1 MKMLYQFIRQP
12 IRTIAFLLMLSL
24 ASTFACLG
32 FGVHLSAQETL
43 KGIDSSFVTI
53 ALPTNKTEMVEYKL
67 ENGSVYH
74 LEQSVISSDMWKY
87 IRELPRSDGP
97 VLQAVEQSYVSAW
110 IPELMSMTSAEEEV
124 SYYTGLNKPYDNAL
138 LVVKLTELGEVDT
151 QILPGKFVVS
161 LKAELNDTILL
172 HENFEP
178 RRHLTLHCTFAS
190 EDEYQR
196 ADLQVG
202 AQYIVYG
209 QGYIDLD
216 LESRNNLATMLKL
229 NINEI
234 SWDKISYD
242 VEEYFPGNSEYA
254 AIYNHGDRAVGL
266 MESDLQNIEM
276 AAMYVQNLADSYTP
290 DFYLPDIHGNQS
302 EYTATELLSTPT
314 IAKLNIPLEDFLLQD
329 SNILWQTALE
339 ETAIRYQSFPV
350 IGTDYLESMYLF
362 QQMEALIVEGRSFS
376 DNEYTTGEKVCI
388 ISEAVAKSS
397 GITIGDTISLSYY
410 WGANPHDELA
420 RQGVSNLMAQS
431 FSKKLGFST
440 QDESYTVIGIYRQS
454 NRWNQS
460 LYSFTPNTIFVPS
473 MSINVP
479 TYTDRTGVYYTL
491 VIENGRIDDVKQL
504 LVEKGYP
511 EDTLF
516 FFDNG
521 YSEIAGTLTN
531 FNKSATQIL
540 VASSVTW
547 IVVFGAYVAFFVFR
561 QQKTAGLLL
570 SLGAGKKKTKQSI
583 VLTSMVPVLLASII
597 GAVCSTVFL
606 EQTMTKV
613 FASVEDSFDTAFSG
627 TSIGGHIG
635 VDIAVT
641 TLPETAAYALCLQ
654 ILIAL
659 VTCSF
664 CAYFISQKNPRVLI
678 KGKP

>member
-1 MKMLYQFIRQP
+1 MKMLYQLIRQP

-32 FGVHLSAQETL
+32 FGVHLSAQATIES
-43 KGIDSSFVTI
+43 IDSGFVTI
-53 ALPTNKTEMVEYKL
+53 ALPTNKTETVEYKL

-87 IRELPRSDGP
+87 IQELPRSDGP

-110 IPELMSMTSAEEEV
+110 ISELMSMTSAKEEG
-124 SYYTGLNKPYDNAL
+124 SYHTGLNKPYDNAL

-161 LKAELNDTILL
+161 LKAELKDTILL
-172 HENFEP
+172 HEDFAP
-178 RRHLTLHCTFAS
+178 RSHLTLHCTFAS
-190 EDEYQR
+190 EEEYQH

-202 AQYIVYG
+202 EQYIVYG

-216 LESRNNLATMLKL
+216 LDSRNNLATMLKL
-229 NINEI
+229 SVSEI
-234 SWDKISYD
+234 SWDNISYD
-242 VEEYFPGNSEYA
+242 VEEYFPGNFEYA

-266 MESDLQNIEM
+266 TESDLQNIGM
-276 AAMYVQNLADSYTP
+276 AAMYVQNLADSYNP
-290 DFYLPDIHGNQS
+290 DFYLPDIHGDQS
-302 EYTATELLSTPT
+302 EYTATELLATPT
-314 IAKLNIPLEDFLLQD
+314 IAKLNIPLADFLLQD

-376 DNEYTTGEKVCI
+376 DNEYTAGERVCI

-431 FSKKLGFST
+431 YSKKLGFST
-440 QDESYTVIGIYRQS
+440 QEETYTVIGTYRQS

-473 MSINVP
+473 TSINVP
-479 TYTDRTGVYYTL
+479 TYTDRTGVYYSL

-521 YSEIAGTLTN
+521 YSEIAGTLKN
-531 FNKSATQIL
+531 FNKSAIQIFA
-540 VASSVTW
+540 ASSLTW
-547 IVVFGAYVAFFVFR
+547 VVVLGAYIVFFLFR

-570 SLGAGKKKTKQSI
+570 SLGAGKKKTRHSI
-583 VLTSMVPVLLASII
+583 ILTSMLPILLASVI
-597 GAVCSTVFL
+597 GAICSTMLL

-613 FASVEDSFDTAFSG
+613 FSSVEDSFDTAFSG
-627 TSIGGHIG
+627 TSVGGHIG
-635 VDIAVT
+635 IDIAVT
-641 TLPETAAYALCLQ
+641 TLPETAAYAVCLQ

-659 VTCSF
+659 VTCCF
-664 CAYFISQKNPRVLI
+664 CAYLISQKNPRILI
-678 KGKP
+678 RK